1 MLRPMI
7 GSVAGLAVAALLIAG
22 PLWGQEAGRTG
33 DEPVTPDEYFDLDIP
48 LIDGGTLS
56 SADLRGKILVVDVWG
71 TWSGPCRRLIPHLI
85 DIQQRFG
92 SRGVEVVGISAE
104 VSGDYET
111 AVRRIEK
118 YAAETGINYHLGI
131 LSPEIYDK
139 IRRIMKFEGDTF
151 TIPSTFVVDRSGRII
166 ARYPGYFFGQER
178 EIGEMVADQVRSEP
192 RPSGGS
198 R

>member
-1 MLRPMI
+1 MI
-7 GSVAGLAVAALLIAG
+7 RSVAGLAAAALLVAG
-22 PLWGQEAGRTG
+22 LSYGQEPDQAG
-33 DEPVTPDEYFDLDIP
+33 DEPATPDEQFDLDIP

-56 SADLRGKILVVDVWG
+56 SEDLRGKILVVDVWG
-71 TWSGPCRRLIPHLI
+71 TWSGPCGRLIPRLI
-85 DIQQRFG
+85 EIQQRFG
-92 SRGVEVVGISAE
+92 PQGVVVVGISAE

-111 AVRRIEK
+111 AVRRINK
-118 YAAETGINYHLGI
+118 YAAEMGINYHLGI
-131 LSPEIYDK
+131 LSPEIYDR

-151 TIPSTFVVDRSGRII
+151 TVPSTFIVDRSGRII

-178 EIGEMVADQVRSEP
+178 EIGEVVAEQVQSDP